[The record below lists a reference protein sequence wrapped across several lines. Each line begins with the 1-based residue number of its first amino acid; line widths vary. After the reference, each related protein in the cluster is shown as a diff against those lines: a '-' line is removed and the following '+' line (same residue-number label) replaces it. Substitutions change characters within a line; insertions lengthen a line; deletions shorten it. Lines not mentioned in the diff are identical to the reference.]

1 MSVENHANMAAS
13 YPSSTSPPHH
23 SHFPSTFP
31 HAHPYLT
38 HVPSLLQWAE
48 IHPAPPASS
57 SAASTP
63 RTASSPPCSLSLSL
77 SQWFFSSFFPLLHS
91 SPFSP
96 WFMLES
102 SAFTPMV
109 PLRQPPPSSSPP
121 PTSARLDYALPSD
134 NGGWC
139 NSPCPHFNLA
149 MLVFLKIAG
158 YRAGIVP
165 VAFRRVPC

>member
-1 MSVENHANMAAS
+1 MVLFFWFCALESIFFLTSMSVENHANMAAS

-63 RTASSPPCSLSLSL
+63 RTASSPPYSLSLSL
-77 SQWFFSSFFPLLHS
+77 SLSLSMVLLILLSLASLFSFL
-91 SPFSP
+91 
-96 WFMLES
+96 
-102 SAFTPMV
+102 T
-109 PLRQPPPSSSPP
+109 
-121 PTSARLDYALPSD
+121 
-134 NGGWC
+134 
-139 NSPCPHFNLA
+139 
-149 MLVFLKIAG
+149 LVHA
-158 YRAGIVP
+158 
-165 VAFRRVPC
+165 

>member
-1 MSVENHANMAAS
+1 MDEGLYHIHCDIQIYVWYCFFGFVLWNPFFFLTSMSVENHANMAAS

-63 RTASSPPCSLSLSL
+63 RTAPAAPSIFVTATNFCPP
-77 SQWFFSSFFPLLHS
+77 
-91 SPFSP
+91 
-96 WFMLES
+96 
-102 SAFTPMV
+102 
-109 PLRQPPPSSSPP
+109 
-121 PTSARLDYALPSD
+121 DYALPSD

>member
-1 MSVENHANMAAS
+1 MDEGLYHIHCDIQIYVWYCFFGFVLWNPFFFLTSMSVENHANMAAS

-121 PTSARLDYALPSD
+121 PTSAR
-134 NGGWC
+134 
-139 NSPCPHFNLA
+139 
-149 MLVFLKIAG
+149 
-158 YRAGIVP
+158 
-165 VAFRRVPC
+165 